1 MSQVRIVATGG
12 TIQNTAD
19 GLVSIE
25 QVLATVPEIRDAAEI
40 DAVEATRL
48 RSGSMRLAQWFE
60 IGQAVVE
67 AAEDPRIDGIVVT
80 HGTFTVEETAF
91 FLHLTMRTEKPIVFV
106 CAQRMRDARGT
117 DGARNLIDAV
127 RVAAAADARAKGV
140 LVVLHE
146 EVHSA
151 REVVKTN
158 QRPGG
163 FESSDRGLVGHVER
177 DRVSIY
183 QAPTRR
189 HTHCSEF
196 DFRALEALPRVDVL
210 ASYVGADDL
219 PARACLDA
227 GARGLV
233 VNGFAFSGRP
243 AADQAAGL
251 ERIAADGV
259 PVVLVNRGG
268 GGRIPSDYDDPFIRG
283 DTLVAQKARILLMLG
298 LTRTA
303 EPAELQRLFDQY

>member
-117 DGARNLIDAV
+117 DGARNLVDAV
-127 RVAAAADARAKGV
+127 RVDAAADARAKGV
-140 LVVLHE
+140 LGVLHE

-158 QRPGG
+158 QCRSAWNIDPLLEWAPGIG
-163 FESSDRGLVGHVER
+163 QF
-177 DRVSIY
+177 
-183 QAPTRR
+183 
-189 HTHCSEF
+189 
-196 DFRALEALPRVDVL
+196 
-210 ASYVGADDL
+210 
-219 PARACLDA
+219 
-227 GARGLV
+227 
-233 VNGFAFSGRP
+233 
-243 AADQAAGL
+243 QAAVL
-251 ERIAADGV
+251 TGV
-259 PVVLVNRGG
+259 RGC
-268 GGRIPSDYDDPFIRG
+268 SSS
-283 DTLVAQKARILLMLG
+283 
-298 LTRTA
+298 
-303 EPAELQRLFDQY
+303 